1 MTRPIVHTHTVP
13 CVVMRGGTTR
23 GFFFQ
28 PKDIPSDAAVR
39 DRMFLDVV
47 MGQDL
52 RQADGIGG
60 GDMLLNKVVTAWAS
74 ERPDVDVECA
84 FGVITP
90 GSARVKYGSN
100 CGNLVSAVALFA
112 VEEALRSG
120 LKDTVRL
127 FNPQSGSR
135 VDARF
140 MAAAEFRERAMGVKT
155 MGMAVTGVPV
165 ELAFIDPAGTI
176 GRGLL
181 PTGEA
186 VDRLALGSGVEIEA
200 SIVDCGT
207 VYVFVAASD
216 LGLDHATATLSARRQ
231 GELLEVAEKLRGQA
245 AVLCGLADR
254 PEDARRI
261 TPAVP
266 KIAIVSPPHDY
277 ALDAGSQSL
286 EAGDVDMLARIVS
299 SQNLHK
305 AYAVTGAIATIAA
318 AVVPGSVVN
327 RAVGRAAAGSP
338 LALRI
343 GHPGGVIE
351 PRQDWHPSGDGV
363 GIERT
368 YMIRTARRIMT
379 GSAHVA
385 DLVQVHPP
393 VDLRTTRIWTSVP
406 IRNANSAP
414 QASSHRVRVR

>member
-1 MTRPIVHTHTVP
+1 
-13 CVVMRGGTTR
+13 
-23 GFFFQ
+23 
-28 PKDIPSDAAVR
+28 
-39 DRMFLDVV
+39 
-47 MGQDL
+47 
-52 RQADGIGG
+52 
-60 GDMLLNKVVTAWAS
+60 
-74 ERPDVDVECA
+74 
-84 FGVITP
+84 
-90 GSARVKYGSN
+90 
-100 CGNLVSAVALFA
+100 VALFA

-343 GHPGGVIE
+343 GHPGGVN
-351 PRQDWHPSGDGV
+351 GV